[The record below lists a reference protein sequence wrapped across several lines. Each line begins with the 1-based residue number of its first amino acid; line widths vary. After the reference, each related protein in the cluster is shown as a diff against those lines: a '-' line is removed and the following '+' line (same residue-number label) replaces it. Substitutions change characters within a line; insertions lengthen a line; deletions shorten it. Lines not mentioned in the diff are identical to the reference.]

1 MPTLPPLPID
11 EALPRLI
18 AALRTHGVAVLE
30 APTGAGKTTRVPP
43 ALLDAGLAGAGAV
56 LLVEPRR
63 IAARAAA
70 QRIAEERGVR
80 AGDEVGWHVRFE
92 PRFTARTR
100 ILALTE
106 GLFVRRVQSD
116 PALEGVGC
124 VIFDEIHERN
134 LDGDLGLALAREI
147 RGALRPDLRLVAM
160 SATLDAEPLAR
171 WLGDAPV
178 VASQGFLHPVELRYR
193 SPAPRTPLEQS
204 VVEGVRELLEATTGD
219 VLVFLPGVGEIRR
232 AASSLASTARAARAE
247 VQELYGDLPA
257 EQQDRAL
264 RRGSTR
270 RIVLATNVA
279 ETSVTVEGVTA
290 VLDTGLAR
298 VLRHDPRVG
307 LNRLV
312 LEKISRASADQR
324 SGRAGRLAPGICLRL
339 WSAAEHRSL
348 PAFQEP
354 EVRRIDLAGAVL
366 ELKRFGEHDAARFGW
381 LEAPRPEALAKA
393 EELLRRLGAL
403 DAHGRLSS
411 RGEAMAELPLHPRLA
426 ALLLA
431 GARRGIAPLA
441 ALAAALLSERDPLR
455 ASDPRVQA
463 PACDSDLVER
473 VQALHA
479 FERSGS
485 LATRLG
491 ELHEGGARA
500 VLRVRDQL
508 LRTLRE
514 RRESARE
521 RAARESNRET
531 DEEALLHSLLD
542 AFPDRVAKRRA
553 AGAREAVMVGGRGI
567 RLHPRSGVI
576 EPELFLCL
584 DADAGAGETIVHSAS
599 RVEREWLARERIE
612 ERIDVEFDPERARV
626 VGWKRVC
633 YEDLALEE
641 APTAP
646 RDPARIEALLAAEA
660 AKDLRRALPL
670 EEPEVAA
677 FLQRVAFLREH
688 LPELEWPRFDDAEL
702 RELLPELCA
711 GARSFADLRKSSLL
725 DLLRARLGGARLQ
738 ALEREA
744 PERLPVPSGS
754 RITLQYEGAKAPVL
768 AARIQELFGLADTPR
783 VARGRV
789 KVLLHLLAPN
799 HRPQQVTDD
808 LRSFWDNAYHEVKK
822 ELRRRYPRHAW
833 PDDPWT
839 APPERRPRRRP
850 D

>member
-1 MPTLPPLPID
+1 MPALPPLPID
-11 EALPRLI
+11 EALPRLLG
-18 AALRTHGVAVLE
+18 ALRERGVAVLE

-43 ALLDAGLAGAGAV
+43 ALLDAGLAGPGQV

-63 IAARAAA
+63 LAARAAA
-70 QRIAEERGVR
+70 RRIAEERGAR
-80 AGDEVGWHVRFE
+80 AGEEVGWHVRFE
-92 PRFTARTR
+92 PNFTARTR

-124 VIFDEIHERN
+124 VVFDEIHERN

-147 RGALRPDLRLVAM
+147 RAALRPDLRLVAM

-193 SPAPRTPLEQS
+193 APAPRTPLEQS
-204 VVEGVRELLEATTGD
+204 IVEGVRELLVSTSGD

-232 AASSLASTARAARAE
+232 AASALASTARTSRVE
-247 VQELYGDLPA
+247 LIELYGDLPA

-264 RRGSTR
+264 RRGSSR
-270 RIVLATNVA
+270 RVVLATNVA

-290 VLDTGLAR
+290 VLDSGLAR

-354 EVRRIDLAGAVL
+354 EVRRVDLAGAVL
-366 ELKRFGEHDAARFGW
+366 ELKRFGERDAARFGW
-381 LEAPRPEALAKA
+381 LEAPRAEALAKA
-393 EELLRRLGAL
+393 EELLLRLGAV
-403 DAHGRLSS
+403 DAEGRLTQ

-431 GARRGIAPLA
+431 GLRRGIASLA
-441 ALAAALLSERDPLR
+441 SLAAALLSERDPLR
-455 ASDPRVQA
+455 AADPRVAA
-463 PACDSDLVER
+463 PACDSDLLER
-473 VQALHA
+473 VQALLV
-479 FERSGS
+479 FERSGG

-500 VLRVRDQL
+500 VLRIRDQL
-508 LRTLRE
+508 LRLLGE
-514 RRESARE
+514 RRPSSAG
-521 RAARESNRET
+521 RAARET
-531 DEEALLHSLLD
+531 DEEALLQSLLE

-553 AGAREAVMVGGRGI
+553 AGAREAVMVGGRGV

-584 DADAGAGETIVHSAS
+584 DADAGSKETIVHSAS
-599 RVEREWLARERIE
+599 RVERAWLAPERLAE
-612 ERIDVEFDPERARV
+612 SIDVEFDAERERV
-626 VGWKRVC
+626 VAVKRIR
-633 YEDLALEE
+633 YEDLVLEE
-641 APTAP
+641 APTSP
-646 RDPARIEALLAAEA
+646 REPAEVEALLAASA
-660 AKDLRRALPL
+660 AKELGRALPL
-670 EEPEVAA
+670 DAAPVAA
-677 FLQRVAFLREH
+677 FLERVAFLREH
-688 LPELEWPRFDDAEL
+688 LPELEWPRFDEAEL
-702 RELLPELCA
+702 RELLPQLCV
-711 GARSFADLRKSSLL
+711 GARSFADLRRAPLL
-725 DLLRARLGGARLQ
+725 EHLRARLGGARLQ

-754 RITLQYEGAKAPVL
+754 QITLRYEGAKAPVL

-808 LRSFWDNAYHEVKK
+808 LRSFWDHAYHEVKK

-833 PDDPWT
+833 PDDPWN
-839 APPERRPRRRP
+839 APPERRPRRR

>member
-1 MPTLPPLPID
+1 MPPLPID

-56 LLVEPRR
+56 LLVAPRR

-92 PRFTARTR
+92 PHFTARTR

-106 GLFVRRVQSD
+106 GLFVRRLQSD

-147 RGALRPDLRLVAM
+147 RSALRPDLRLVAM

-171 WLGDAPV
+171 WLGEAPV
-178 VASQGFLHPVELRYR
+178 VSSRGFLHPVELRYR
-193 SPAPRTPLEQS
+193 APAPRTPLEQS
-204 VVEGVRELLEATTGD
+204 VVEGVRELLEATSGD

-232 AASSLASTARAARAE
+232 AASALASTARTARAE
-247 VQELYGDLPA
+247 LQELYGDLPP

-264 RRGSTR
+264 RRSSSR
-270 RIVLATNVA
+270 RVVLATNVA

-324 SGRAGRLAPGICLRL
+324 SGRAGRLAPGVCLRL

-354 EVRRIDLAGAVL
+354 EVRRVDLAGAVL

-381 LEAPRPEALAKA
+381 LEPPRPEALAKA
-393 EELLRRLGAL
+393 EELLRRLSAV
-403 DAHGRLSS
+403 DAQGRLTK

-455 ASDPRVQA
+455 TGDPRVQA

-479 FERSGS
+479 FERSAS

-508 LRTLRE
+508 LRTLGE
-514 RRESARE
+514 RRPSTRDRSA
-521 RAARESNRET
+521 RET
-531 DEEALLHSLLD
+531 DEEALLHSLLE

-553 AGAREAVMVGGRGI
+553 GGAREAVMVGGRGI
-567 RLHPRSGVI
+567 RLHPRSGVL

-584 DADAGAGETIVHSAS
+584 DADAGAGETIVHLAS
-599 RVEREWLARERIE
+599 RVEREWLAPERIE

-626 VGWKRVC
+626 VGKKRVC
-633 YEDLALEE
+633 YEDLVLEE

-646 RDPARIEALLAAEA
+646 RDAAQVEALLAAEA

-702 RELLPELCA
+702 RELLPELCV
-711 GARSFADLRKSSLL
+711 GARSFADLRKAPLL
-725 DLLRARLGGARLQ
+725 ALLRSRLGGARSQ

-789 KVLLHLLAPN
+789 KVLLHLLSPN

-833 PDDPWT
+833 PDDPWS
-839 APPERRPRRRP
+839 APPERRPRRRN
-850 D
+850 